1 MPSPGR
7 ARYRLVA
14 LALGALATVL
24 PATVLPATPGSARPS
39 AGPGSNCV
47 AAGQP
52 IPAVP
57 WPQHL
62 FDPERVWPLATGR
75 SVTVAVLDSGVDGT
89 NQPQL
94 RGATVAGI
102 DFIDPAGKGA
112 TDCVGHGTQ
121 VAGIIAAQKTPRIGF
136 SGLAPD
142 VLLLSARVSDAEDG
156 TGPSSG
162 TAGLAHAIDWAVGNK
177 ADVINISLTTTTED
191 PVLRQAV
198 ARAVAA
204 DAVVVAAAGNHGS
217 DSDGNPVEYPAAYP
231 DVIGVGATDEQ
242 GHRWDQSEHGEY
254 VDLVAPGVDVVS
266 TQAGGGLVN
275 GLNGT
280 SYAAAFVSATAALVR
295 SRYPAM
301 TAPDVARRLF
311 ATATPAPGGT
321 GGEYGYGIAN
331 PYLAVTAQMSS
342 GKPAALPGLSP
353 SPVDPAAAARQQAW
367 HDSTTLTMALAAVA
381 VLVALTT
388 LGAARMLPMGWRR
401 RWRAGLARPVRDDPE
416 DEQLGPPVQ
425 LFDDL

>member
-24 PATVLPATPGSARPS
+24 PATVLPATPGTARPS

-47 AAGQP
+47 APGQP
-52 IPAVP
+52 IAAVP

-62 FDPERVWPLATGR
+62 FDPERVWPLATGH
-75 SVTVAVLDSGVDGT
+75 SVTVAVLDSGVDGAA
-89 NQPQL
+89 QPQL
-94 RGATVAGI
+94 RGVTDADT
-102 DFIDPAGKGA
+102 DFIDPAGGGT
-112 TDCVGHGTQ
+112 TDCAGHGTR
-121 VAGIIAAQKTPRIGF
+121 VAGIIAARRTPGIGF

-142 VLLLSARVSDAEDG
+142 VRLLSARVSDTEDG
-156 TGPSSG
+156 TGPTSG
-162 TAGLAHAIDWAVGNK
+162 TVRLAHAIDWAVGEK
-177 ADVINISLTTTTED
+177 AEVINISLTTTTDD
-191 PVLRQAV
+191 PGLRQAV

-217 DSDGNPVEYPAAYP
+217 DGNPVEYPAAYP
-231 DVIGVGATDEQ
+231 GVIGVGAIDAQ
-242 GHRWDQSEHGEY
+242 GYRWDQSEHGEY
-254 VDLVAPGVDVVS
+254 VGLVAPGVDVVS

-295 SRYPAM
+295 SRYPTM
-301 TAPDVARRLF
+301 TASDVARRLF
-311 ATATPAPGGT
+311 ATATPAPGGAG

-342 GKPAALPGLSP
+342 RRPAALPGLSP
-353 SPVDPAAAARQQAW
+353 SPVDPAAATRQQAW
-367 HDSTTLTMALAAVA
+367 HGGTTLTMALAAVA
-381 VLVALTT
+381 VLVALTA
-388 LGAARMLPMGWRR
+388 LGTARMLPMGRRR
-401 RWRAGLARPVRDDPE
+401 RWRVGLARPVRDDPE